1 MLRILFHCAPMNDFI
16 QFVRLCQTPFPKC
29 VGDTGLGTQT
39 TTTSIAELI
48 ADRIDS
54 MPTGERRAAQTLV
67 ANYPVIGL
75 KTVADFSQQ
84 AGVSS
89 PTILRFVARLGF
101 QNYPEFQS
109 ALQDELAAQLQSPAS
124 RTTAV
129 PGRSDAASPMIEA
142 TLDNLRE
149 TFRHLSDRQLNEIA
163 EKMADHRAH
172 MFLIGGRFTDPLARY
187 MAAHL
192 AIVRP
197 NVFHL
202 VGQESMW
209 RDRLIDMGKRDV
221 LVIFDIRRYQD
232 SLIRFAEKAHQRGVQ
247 IVLFTDQWLS
257 PIARFARHVI
267 AGRTAVPSPWDSSAA
282 LFVVAETLIGAV
294 TRQMEPDSAR
304 RIREMEGLR

>member
-1 MLRILFHCAPMNDFI
+1 MLRILSHCAPVNDFI
-16 QFVRLCQTPFPKC
+16 HFARLCQTPFPKSL
-29 VGDTGLGTQT
+29 GDTGLGTET

-54 MPTGERRAAQTLV
+54 MPAGERRAAQTLV

-109 ALQDELAAQLQSPAS
+109 TLQDELAAQLQSPAS
-124 RTTAV
+124 RTVTA
-129 PGRSDAASPMIEA
+129 PSRSDAASPMIEA

-149 TFRHLSDRQLNEIA
+149 TFRHLSDKQLNEIA
-163 EKMADHRAH
+163 EKMADHRGH